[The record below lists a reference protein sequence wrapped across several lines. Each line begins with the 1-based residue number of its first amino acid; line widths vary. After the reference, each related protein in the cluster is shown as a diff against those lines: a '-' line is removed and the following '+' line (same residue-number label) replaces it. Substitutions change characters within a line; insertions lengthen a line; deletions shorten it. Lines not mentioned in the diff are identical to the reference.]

1 MIIKPNYKKSI
12 INLMSSIQ
20 KSLGVL
26 SLYNELEALKHCRLR
41 NAKNIILIVID
52 GLGYDYLT
60 NESGSGIMIKHL
72 KDKLTSVFLATTA
85 TSITSFLTGLA
96 PNKHAITGWRI
107 YLKEIGIASELMSF
121 NTRSGKIPFDKFGLK
136 IKDFF
141 DGKGIFSKTKT
152 GSYLVYPKN
161 LAYSQFSSAV
171 SEGATTLPFNNLGG
185 LFNQVRKAINLN
197 DRRKYIYA
205 YWQAFDS
212 VCHKYGTKAKET
224 QDHFKEI
231 EHQLEIFLNS
241 INNKDF
247 VIIITSDHG
256 LIDFNRKKIIKLEN
270 HPELLKMLVVP
281 LCGEARVAYCYVRP
295 DKARAFEKYV
305 EQHLKKYCWVYKSK
319 KLAKDGW
326 FGPFS
331 ESSRFLDRIG
341 DYTLIMKNN
350 YIIQDKIL
358 GEPAM
363 AHFFKACHGGVS
375 EKEMYVP
382 LIVIDN

>member
-1 MIIKPNYKKSI
+1 
-12 INLMSSIQ
+12 
-20 KSLGVL
+20 
-26 SLYNELEALKHCRLR
+26 
-41 NAKNIILIVID
+41 
-52 GLGYDYLT
+52 
-60 NESGSGIMIKHL
+60 
-72 KDKLTSVFLATTA
+72 
-85 TSITSFLTGLA
+85 
-96 PNKHAITGWRI
+96 
-107 YLKEIGIASELMSF
+107 MSF
-121 NTRSGKIPFDKFGLK
+121 NTRSGKISLDKFGLK

-141 DGKGIFSKTKT
+141 DEKGIFSKTKT
-152 GSYLVYPKN
+152 SSYLVYPKN

-171 SEGATTLPFNNLGG
+171 SEGAIVLPFNNLGG
-185 LFNQVRKAINLN
+185 LFNQVRKAVNLN

-224 QDHFKEI
+224 RDHFKEI

-241 INNKDF
+241 INNKDL

-281 LCGEARVAYCYVRP
+281 LCGEARVVYCYVRP

-305 EQHLKKYCWVYKSK
+305 EQYLKKYCWMYKSK
-319 KLAKDGW
+319 KLARDGW
-326 FGPFS
+326 FGQFS

-341 DYTLIMKNN
+341 DYTLIMKKN

-363 AHFFKACHGGVS
+363 ANLFKSCHGGVS

-382 LIVIDN
+382 LIVIDKWKK